1 MVASILL
8 LVIAVL
14 HVAHGLIDYVV
25 YPVNKRDVSACSQ
38 VNVALVK
45 LCGQSRVQMYRSP
58 IRQVTE
64 FWVIK
69 AFEAEKNII
78 LHLPGVRIQSQ
89 TLHDYFDSF

>member
-1 MVASILL
+1 MVASTLL

-45 LCGQSRVQMYRSP
+45 LCGQSRVQIYRSS

-64 FWVIK
+64 FWVVK
-69 AFEAEKNII
+69 ALEAEKNII
-78 LHLPGVRIQSQ
+78 LYLPGVRIQSQ
-89 TLHDYFDSF
+89 PLHD